1 MTRSVV
7 RFLLGDKIQEIGNID
22 PTTTVLDWLRL
33 HKRLNGTKEGC
44 AEGDCGACTVVI
56 GRIDGERV
64 RYEAVNACIR
74 FVPTLDGCHLLTV
87 EHLRKRDGGF
97 HPVQQAM
104 VDCHG
109 SQCGFCTPGFVMSLF
124 ALYLSEA
131 CPSEDRI
138 RDVLAGNLC
147 RCTGYAPI
155 IAAARHMYELGDRS
169 TDALVLT
176 AEELNSRLNGGD
188 KIASVFLENA
198 GKRYFAPPTVES
210 LADVLVANPGATI
223 VSGATDVGLWV
234 TKSQKIL
241 DSIVYLGGIPELRRI
256 VETHDS
262 LEIGGAATFA
272 DAEAALTALYPD
284 FGELLRRTGGLQVR
298 NVGTFG
304 GNIGNGSP
312 IGDTPPAL
320 IAIGATV
327 VLRHGNERRSMPIED
342 YFIAYGKQD
351 RRPGEFIERVVIPKP
366 APGTTFGAYKISKRF
381 DQDISAVCGAFLVEL
396 SGGIVTRVRIAF
408 GGMAGTPKRAAG
420 AEAALT
426 GKNWDLGTVAVA
438 MEALRGDF
446 TPLADWRASSE
457 YRRTVSA
464 NLLMKFFNETTVGD
478 PQTRLVGQRRI
489 THA

>member
-198 GKRYFAPPTVES
+198 GKRYFAPPTVEVS
-210 LADVLVANPGATI
+210 RGCARSEPGC
-223 VSGATDVGLWV
+223 
-234 TKSQKIL
+234 
-241 DSIVYLGGIPELRRI
+241 
-256 VETHDS
+256 H
-262 LEIGGAATFA
+262 
-272 DAEAALTALYPD
+272 
-284 FGELLRRTGGLQVR
+284 
-298 NVGTFG
+298 
-304 GNIGNGSP
+304 
-312 IGDTPPAL
+312 
-320 IAIGATV
+320 
-327 VLRHGNERRSMPIED
+327 H
-342 YFIAYGKQD
+342 
-351 RRPGEFIERVVIPKP
+351 
-366 APGTTFGAYKISKRF
+366 
-381 DQDISAVCGAFLVEL
+381 
-396 SGGIVTRVRIAF
+396 RVRRNGCRALGHQIAEDI
-408 GGMAGTPKRAAG
+408 G
-420 AEAALT
+420 
-426 GKNWDLGTVAVA
+426 
-438 MEALRGDF
+438 
-446 TPLADWRASSE
+446 
-457 YRRTVSA
+457 
-464 NLLMKFFNETTVGD
+464 
-478 PQTRLVGQRRI
+478 QHRLSRWYS
-489 THA
+489 